1 MSMSARKSP
10 ASSRKST
17 STSAT
22 TVKKGQLLAEIDPRV
37 YQAQVEAGEAH
48 LNSLRAQLNQQKAAA
63 VLAEQ
68 NLKRNQNLIAANAVS
83 QQALQ
88 ETESQAAVARA
99 QVDSIAAQMQ
109 ETESNLKASRTNLG
123 FTKIFAPMDGTV
135 TTLPTKEGQTLNAN
149 QTTPTVMQVANLDVM
164 TVRAQVAEADV
175 TRIKENMPAYFTTL
189 GDSETRWQ
197 GTVRQVQP
205 SPEIVNDVVLYD
217 VLIDVKN
224 EGHKLMTGM
233 TTQVFFIFGKADNA
247 VIVPAEVLT
256 RRVAKEDNDKGKAY
270 RVTVVTDK
278 GREQR
283 VIHVGLQT
291 RTQAEVIDGLQE
303 GEKLAGNRPAGT
315 PNQNNQANNQQRG
328 NGAAQRAASYPRTTA
343 MNATILELHDIHKH
357 YQNGDTTVRALDGV
371 SLTIQRGEFVA
382 IMGQSGSG
390 KSTLMNI
397 IGCLDRPTTGSY
409 LVLGKEAANLEP
421 DELASLRRETFGFI
435 FQRYNLLA
443 TATAEE
449 NVAIP
454 SVYAGLPKQQRKTHA
469 KELLKRLGLGD
480 RTDHRPSELSGG
492 QQQRVAIARALVND
506 PPVILADEPTGA
518 LDSKSGDEV
527 LALLKQLHAEGRTI
541 ILITHAENVAQ
552 HAGRIVRIQD
562 GRIIEDTGVNLAR
575 ARHLPQV
582 QELNLSSAVSL
593 VASMQEALVTAG
605 RSLRV
610 NIFRTILTLL
620 GIIIGVAAVVA
631 MLAVGEGSRQ
641 KVLDRISSFGTNLM
655 LIRPGAAGI
664 RNAGDIATLVPDDAA
679 AIKALPNIEAALP
692 ERNGRATVRFG
703 NIDYQT
709 SMQGTGEDFPSARD
723 WPVAEGQFFNADD
736 MKHYAAVVVLG
747 RTVAKTLFPGGD
759 SPVGKYVLMK
769 NVPFL
774 VIGVMSEKGASPN
787 GSDQDDVIFVP
798 ITTGLVRLFGKNYL
812 SSITIKVKDSAE
824 IEATQQSV
832 ETLLKARHKTE
843 DFSVRNMA
851 SFLQAA
857 METQDTFTFLL
868 GTVAAI
874 SLLVGG
880 IGVMNIM
887 LVSVVERTREIGIR
901 MATGARMRD
910 IMLQF
915 NIEAAVVCATGGIL
929 GILVGVLAGLVL
941 RYSGMSVIFSV
952 TPALLA
958 FACASAT
965 GLIFGY
971 LPARQAAQLDPVV
984 ALASE

>member
-1 MSMSARKSP
+1 
-10 ASSRKST
+10 
-17 STSAT
+17 
-22 TVKKGQLLAEIDPRV
+22 
-37 YQAQVEAGEAH
+37 
-48 LNSLRAQLNQQKAAA
+48 
-63 VLAEQ
+63 
-68 NLKRNQNLIAANAVS
+68 
-83 QQALQ
+83 
-88 ETESQAAVARA
+88 
-99 QVDSIAAQMQ
+99 
-109 ETESNLKASRTNLG
+109 
-123 FTKIFAPMDGTV
+123 
-135 TTLPTKEGQTLNAN
+135 
-149 QTTPTVMQVANLDVM
+149 M
-164 TVRAQVAEADV
+164 T
-175 TRIKENMPAYFTTL
+175 
-189 GDSETRWQ
+189 
-197 GTVRQVQP
+197 
-205 SPEIVNDVVLYD
+205 
-217 VLIDVKN
+217 
-224 EGHKLMTGM
+224 
-233 TTQVFFIFGKADNA
+233 
-247 VIVPAEVLT
+247 
-256 RRVAKEDNDKGKAY
+256 
-270 RVTVVTDK
+270 
-278 GREQR
+278 
-283 VIHVGLQT
+283 
-291 RTQAEVIDGLQE
+291 
-303 GEKLAGNRPAGT
+303 
-315 PNQNNQANNQQRG
+315 
-328 NGAAQRAASYPRTTA
+328 
-343 MNATILELHDIHKH
+343 ATILELTDIHKH

-371 SLTIQRGEFVA
+371 SLSIKRGEFVA

-397 IGCLDRPTTGSY
+397 IGCLDRPTSGSY
-409 LVLGKEAANLEP
+409 RVLGKEAANLSP
-421 DELASLRRETFGFI
+421 DELAALRRETFGFI

-443 TATAEE
+443 TATAQE

-454 SVYAGLPKQQRKTHA
+454 SVYAGLPKHERTTHA
-469 KELLKRLGLGD
+469 NELLQRLGLGD
-480 RTDHRPSELSGG
+480 RTDHRPAELSGG

-518 LDSKSGDEV
+518 LDSHSGDEV
-527 LALLKQLHAEGRTI
+527 LGLLKQLHAEGRTI

-562 GRIIEDTGVNLAR
+562 GRILEDSGAMNER
-575 ARHLPQV
+575 AATTAAEDDHD
-582 QELNLSSAVSL
+582 LSKGVSL
-593 VASMQEALVTAG
+593 AASMQEALVTAW

-610 NIFRTILTLL
+610 NLFRTVLTLL

-664 RNAGDIATLVPDDAA
+664 RNTGDIATLVPDDAA

-692 ERNGRATVRFG
+692 ERSGRATVRLG

-709 SMQGTGEDFPSARD
+709 SVQGTGEDFPSARD
-723 WPVAEGQFFNADD
+723 WPVAEGQFFNTDD

-747 RTVAKTLFPGGD
+747 RTVAKTMFPNGD
-759 SPVGKYVLMK
+759 SPVGKYVLLK

-774 VIGVMSEKGASPN
+774 VTGVMTEKGASPN

-812 SSITIKVKDSAE
+812 SSITIKVKDSTD

-832 ETLLKARHKTE
+832 ENLLRERHKTE

-857 METQDTFTFLL
+857 METQDTFTLLL

-910 IMLQF
+910 ILLQF
-915 NIEAAVVCATGGIL
+915 NIEAAVVCAAGGIL
-929 GILVGVLAGLVL
+929 GILIGIAAGMIL
-941 RYSGMSVIFSV
+941 RYSGMSVIFSI

-958 FACASAT
+958 FGCASAT

-971 LPARQAAQLDPVV
+971 LPARKAAQLDPVI

>member
-1 MSMSARKSP
+1 
-10 ASSRKST
+10 
-17 STSAT
+17 
-22 TVKKGQLLAEIDPRV
+22 
-37 YQAQVEAGEAH
+37 
-48 LNSLRAQLNQQKAAA
+48 
-63 VLAEQ
+63 
-68 NLKRNQNLIAANAVS
+68 
-83 QQALQ
+83 
-88 ETESQAAVARA
+88 
-99 QVDSIAAQMQ
+99 
-109 ETESNLKASRTNLG
+109 
-123 FTKIFAPMDGTV
+123 
-135 TTLPTKEGQTLNAN
+135 
-149 QTTPTVMQVANLDVM
+149 
-164 TVRAQVAEADV
+164 
-175 TRIKENMPAYFTTL
+175 
-189 GDSETRWQ
+189 
-197 GTVRQVQP
+197 
-205 SPEIVNDVVLYD
+205 
-217 VLIDVKN
+217 
-224 EGHKLMTGM
+224 
-233 TTQVFFIFGKADNA
+233 
-247 VIVPAEVLT
+247 
-256 RRVAKEDNDKGKAY
+256 
-270 RVTVVTDK
+270 
-278 GREQR
+278 
-283 VIHVGLQT
+283 
-291 RTQAEVIDGLQE
+291 
-303 GEKLAGNRPAGT
+303 
-315 PNQNNQANNQQRG
+315 
-328 NGAAQRAASYPRTTA
+328 
-343 MNATILELHDIHKH
+343 MNPTILELTDVQKH
-357 YQNGDTTVRALDGV
+357 YTNGDTTVRALDGV

-397 IGCLDRPTTGSY
+397 IGCLDRPTSGSY
-409 LVLGKEAANLEP
+409 RVLGREAANLSP
-421 DELASLRRETFGFI
+421 DELASLRRETFGFV

-443 TATAEE
+443 TATAGE

-454 SVYAGLPKQQRKTHA
+454 SVYAGLPKHKRTTHA
-469 KELLKRLGLGD
+469 HELLQRLGLGD

-492 QQQRVAIARALVND
+492 QQQRVAIARALVNN

-527 LALLKQLHAEGRTI
+527 LALLKSLHAEGRTI

-562 GRIIEDTGVNLAR
+562 GRIIEDTGRVSDQPSENLAANNR
-575 ARHLPQV
+575 SF
-582 QELNLSSAVSL
+582 ESAVSL
-593 VASMQEALVTAG
+593 LASMQEALVTAW

-620 GIIIGVAAVVA
+620 GIIIGVSAVVA

-664 RNAGDIATLVPDDAA
+664 RNTGDIATLVPEDAA
-679 AIKALPNIEAALP
+679 AIKALPNIAAALP
-692 ERNGRATVRFG
+692 ERSGRATVRLG

-709 SMQGTGEDFPSARD
+709 SVQGTGEDFPSARD
-723 WPVAEGQFFNADD
+723 WPVAEGQFFNTDD

-747 RTVAKTLFPGGD
+747 RTVSKTLFPDGAN
-759 SPVGKYVLMK
+759 PVGKYVLLK

-774 VIGVMSEKGASPN
+774 VTGVMTEKGASPN

-812 SSITIKVKDSAE
+812 SSITIKVTDSAD
-824 IEATQQSV
+824 IEATQTNV
-832 ETLLKARHKTE
+832 ETLLKERHKTE

-857 METQDTFTFLL
+857 METQDTFTLLL

-910 IMLQF
+910 ILLQF
-915 NIEAAVVCATGGIL
+915 NIEAAVVCAAGGIL
-929 GILVGVLAGLVL
+929 GILIGIAAGMVL

-952 TPALLA
+952 TPAVLA

-971 LPARQAAQLDPVV
+971 LPARKAAQLDPVI

>member
-1 MSMSARKSP
+1 
-10 ASSRKST
+10 
-17 STSAT
+17 
-22 TVKKGQLLAEIDPRV
+22 
-37 YQAQVEAGEAH
+37 
-48 LNSLRAQLNQQKAAA
+48 
-63 VLAEQ
+63 
-68 NLKRNQNLIAANAVS
+68 
-83 QQALQ
+83 
-88 ETESQAAVARA
+88 
-99 QVDSIAAQMQ
+99 
-109 ETESNLKASRTNLG
+109 
-123 FTKIFAPMDGTV
+123 
-135 TTLPTKEGQTLNAN
+135 
-149 QTTPTVMQVANLDVM
+149 
-164 TVRAQVAEADV
+164 
-175 TRIKENMPAYFTTL
+175 
-189 GDSETRWQ
+189 
-197 GTVRQVQP
+197 
-205 SPEIVNDVVLYD
+205 
-217 VLIDVKN
+217 
-224 EGHKLMTGM
+224 
-233 TTQVFFIFGKADNA
+233 
-247 VIVPAEVLT
+247 
-256 RRVAKEDNDKGKAY
+256 
-270 RVTVVTDK
+270 
-278 GREQR
+278 
-283 VIHVGLQT
+283 
-291 RTQAEVIDGLQE
+291 
-303 GEKLAGNRPAGT
+303 
-315 PNQNNQANNQQRG
+315 
-328 NGAAQRAASYPRTTA
+328 
-343 MNATILELHDIHKH
+343 MNAAIILDLRDIQKH
-357 YQNGDTTVRALDGV
+357 YKNGDTTVRALDGV
-371 SLTIQRGEFVA
+371 SLKIRRGEFVA

-397 IGCLDRPTTGSY
+397 IGCLDRPTSGSY
-409 LVLGKEAANLEP
+409 TVLGREAANLEP
-421 DELASLRRETFGFI
+421 DELAALRRETFGFI

-443 TATAEE
+443 TATAQE

-454 SVYAGLPKQQRKTHA
+454 SVYAGLPKHKRTIHA
-469 KELLKRLGLGD
+469 NELLQRLGLGD

-518 LDSKSGDEV
+518 LDTKSGDEV
-527 LALLKQLHAEGRTI
+527 LALLKQLHGEGRTI

-562 GRIIEDTGVNLAR
+562 GRIIEDTAIVNDEPAENI
-575 ARHLPQV
+575 APDNHTF
-582 QELNLSSAVSL
+582 ESAVSL
-593 VASMQEALVTAG
+593 MASAQEALVTAW

-610 NIFRTILTLL
+610 NVFRTVLTLL
-620 GIIIGVAAVVA
+620 GIIIGVSAVVA

-641 KVLDRISSFGTNLM
+641 KVLDRISSFGTNLI
-655 LIRPGAAGI
+655 LIRPGGAGI

-679 AIKALPNIEAALP
+679 AIKALPNVESALP

-703 NIDYQT
+703 NLDYQT
-709 SMQGTGEDFPSARD
+709 SMQGTGEDFPLARD

-736 MKHYAAVVVLG
+736 MKRYAAVVVLG
-747 RTVAKTLFPGGD
+747 RTVAKTLFPDGS

-769 NVPFL
+769 NVPFV
-774 VIGVMSEKGASPN
+774 VIGVMNEKGASPN

-798 ITTGLVRLFGKNYL
+798 ISTGLVRIFGKNYL
-812 SSITIKVKDSAE
+812 SSITIKVKDATD
-824 IEATQQSV
+824 IDATQERV
-832 ETLLKARHKTE
+832 ETLLKARHNTT

-857 METQDTFTFLL
+857 METQDTFTLLL

-915 NIEAAVVCATGGIL
+915 NIEAAVVCAAGGIL
-929 GILVGVLAGLVL
+929 GILVGMLAGLVL

-971 LPARQAAQLDPVV
+971 LPARQAAQLDPVI